1 MKNKELSFEDINLEE
16 DLGLDAED
24 TNVVDDIIKCV
35 GEQIEI
41 ENNKSAIL
49 NPERVKS
56 LLMTYQILTRIT
68 KGVKTK
74 VTYTMNKPYVSMG
87 VVGVDGK
94 ELTFSSPK
102 LFRVAA
108 KLASNFN
115 VYPKANGTV
124 HMDFTFHNLT
134 TPLE

>member
-1 MKNKELSFEDINLEE
+1 MSNKDLSFEDINLEE
-16 DLGLDAED
+16 DLGLDTED
-24 TNVVDDIIKCV
+24 TNVVSDAIKCI
-35 GEQIEI
+35 GEQIAI
-41 ENNKSAIL
+41 ENSKSAIL

-68 KGVKTK
+68 KGVKAK

-87 VVGVDGK
+87 VVSVDGK

-124 HMDFTFHNLT
+124 HIDFTFHNLT
-134 TPLE
+134 IPLE